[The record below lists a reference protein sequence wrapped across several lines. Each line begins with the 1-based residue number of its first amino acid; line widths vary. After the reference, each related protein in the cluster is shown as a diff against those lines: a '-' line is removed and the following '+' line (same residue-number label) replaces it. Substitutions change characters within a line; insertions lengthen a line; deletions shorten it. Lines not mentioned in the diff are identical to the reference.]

1 MHTSDKEVIEIILSG
16 IPVPKSN
23 RYIRRKGGKVFK
35 PPRVKNWEV
44 RALWEIKE
52 QYKNEPLDCKL
63 SMDIL
68 LILPNNRKRDIDN
81 MLKSLWD
88 VLEKAKVIK
97 NDNQIYEVRTIKKVI
112 KGEKRTIIK
121 IEEYIE
127 DG

>member
-1 MHTSDKEVIEIILSG
+1 MPTSDKEVIEIVLSG

-52 QYKNEPLDCKL
+52 QYKNDPLDGKL
-63 SMDIL
+63 SMDVL

-88 VLEKAKVIK
+88 VLEKAKVIR
-97 NDNQIYEVRTIKKVI
+97 NDNQIYEIRTVKKVI
-112 KGEKRTIIK
+112 KGEKRTVVRIK
-121 IEEYIE
+121 EYKE
-127 DG
+127 